1 MYIVISPEKFERAT
15 FQPKQGSAESMSKVT
30 IKRVLIPDETFE
42 GSAILKALQEML
54 HEVLQDSALRQCV
67 LYIPTKGALQGTTL
81 EGALGTKASKALLSN
96 KRFPLE
102 SSFLRLETDAS
113 FKGYTPCDAVVVIYA
128 DQKMMDKVDSNP
140 HPKLVICVPRLLE
153 AVDSWKRS
161 WGPITPNKPQ
171 EDFELIGN
179 KVVEAA
185 LLSMTSR
192 INLGNQV
199 LSSLDQ
205 ESVKDAFRILR
216 AHRQTEDPGNIRAWC
231 IKHGWHAEAAD
242 EAVKYAIK
250 AFGLASKPSQY
261 GRHWATDIYEQWVE
275 GAAKG

>member
-1 MYIVISPEKFERAT
+1 
-15 FQPKQGSAESMSKVT
+15 MSKVT
-30 IKRVLIPDETFE
+30 IKRVLIPDETFD
-42 GSAILKALQEML
+42 GSAILKALQELL

-96 KRFPLE
+96 KRLPLE
-102 SSFLRLETDAS
+102 SSSLRLETDAS

-205 ESVKDAFRILR
+205 ESVKDAFRILAR
-216 AHRQTEDPGNIRAWC
+216 PRILGTFVPGASGTAGTPGQPMKRSNMQPSPSDSLRS
-231 IKHGWHAEAAD
+231 
-242 EAVKYAIK
+242 
-250 AFGLASKPSQY
+250 LASMGGI
-261 GRHWATDIYEQWVE
+261 GRSTFMSSGLKARPRADAHPA
-275 GAAKG
+275 

>member
-1 MYIVISPEKFERAT
+1 
-15 FQPKQGSAESMSKVT
+15 MSKMT
-30 IKRVLIPDETFE
+30 TKRVLIPDDSFD
-42 GSAILKALQEML
+42 GFAILKALQEL
-54 HEVLQDSALRQCV
+54 LREIQQDPALRQCV

-81 EGALGTKASKALLSN
+81 EGTLGTKDSKTLLSN
-96 KRFPLE
+96 KRLPLE
-102 SSFLRLETDAS
+102 SGSLRLETNAS

-161 WGPITPNKPQ
+161 WGLITPDKPQ
-171 EDFELIGN
+171 EDFELINN

-192 INLGNQV
+192 INLGNHV

-216 AHRQTEDPGNIRAWC
+216 AHHQTEDPGNIRAWC
-231 IKHGWHAEAAD
+231 IRHGWHAKAAD
-242 EAVKYAIK
+242 EAVRYATK
-250 AFGLASKPSQY
+250 SFGLASKPSQY
-261 GRHWATDIYEQWVE
+261 GRHWAIDIYERWIESV
-275 GAAKG
+275 ATR